1 MSQSSFGGLLDLMG
15 FWRSESRISYSSG
28 QQSDD
33 DEQKAASHTHTGS
46 NVPDHRRATLILDAV
61 EAECTLKK

>member
-33 DEQKAASHTHTGS
+33 DEQKQLHTHTPARTSQITGE
-46 NVPDHRRATLILDAV
+46 RR
-61 EAECTLKK
+61 